1 MWEET
6 GLLVKPVRIL
16 GVYGGPEFRW
26 QYSNGDKVA
35 YVMIVF
41 EGNVIGGAP
50 ARGEDEVLEMGY
62 FAEGGLKQLPSA
74 EWLKIVMADAFA
86 KKGEASF
93 GAPSWRPA

>member
-50 ARGEDEVLEMGY
+50 ARGEDEVLEIGY
-62 FAEGGLKQLPSA
+62 FSEGELAQLSRA
-74 EWLKIVMADAFA
+74 EWLKMVLADAFG
-86 KKGEASF
+86 KKREASF